1 MLGFLKKTYELVAPV
16 SGKILDLVDVPDEV
30 FAQKLVGDGVAID
43 ATGDVIVSP
52 ADGELS
58 LLFKTYHAFGLTLDN
73 GTEILVHIGID
84 TVKLQGEGFQALAKQ
99 GRRVKKGD
107 PIVRINRDFI
117 KNKGYSLITPVLIT
131 NLDSVS
137 DIQYTSGVH
146 VEAGKDNIYTYK
158 VK

>member
-1 MLGFLKKTYELVAPV
+1 MLGSLKKTYELVAPV
-16 SGKILDLVDVPDEV
+16 SGKILDLADVPDEV
-30 FAQKLVGDGVAID
+30 FAQRLVGDGVAID

-84 TVKLQGEGFQALAKQ
+84 TVKLQGEGFQALSKQ

-117 KNKGYSLITPVLIT
+117 KNKGYSLIMPVLIT
-131 NLDSVS
+131 NLDSVC
-137 DIQYTSGVH
+137 DIQYISGIH
-146 VEAGKDNIYTYK
+146 VEAGKDNIYTYNMK
-158 VK
+158 